1 MAIKPLT
8 GQQKVALQ
16 LLLDGHR
23 KCEIQEKLGI
33 SQPTL
38 SRWLK
43 LPAWHQALEEA
54 VREEQSAGEVH
65 MRTLMPLATKTV
77 HKLLLTGADNVKLGA
92 SRLVFETV
100 AHMLQREEQQT
111 LLAGLEA
118 RLDELQEVASNQG
131 LLPQAQVT
139 DAVVVEPV
147 EAEPVEVIE

>member
-100 AHMLQREEQQT
+100 AHMLQREEQQAMLT
-111 LLAGLEA
+111 ELES
-118 RLDELQEVASNQG
+118 RLEELQDAARNQG
-131 LLPQAQVT
+131 LLPHAHEVA
-139 DAVVVEPV
+139 DAVVVEPA
-147 EAEPVEVIE
+147 EAGE